1 MEVAVTYEQRAL
13 YSPKLVHRT
22 SDSEEYVEVTED
34 ANGNEQ
40 TVAMAYVNEGGAY
53 VVEDE
58 INVGA
63 VVAIVVA
70 GLVFVGAV
78 MFIVWWQFF
87 KSPSA
92 SDDYSV
98 NQGSTY
104 A

>member
-1 MEVAVTYEQRAL
+1 MGAVTYEQRAL

-22 SDSEEYVEVTED
+22 SDSEEYVELTDAEYKVTED

-70 GLVFVGAV
+70 GLVFGCHYVYCLVAVFQSPKCVG
-78 MFIVWWQFF
+78 
-87 KSPSA
+87 
-92 SDDYSV
+92 
-98 NQGSTY
+98 
-104 A
+104 